1 MEKTTRPFRY
11 DLNQIPDNYI
21 VEATSI
27 NRIKGLGL
35 VEKASEELWT
45 NVCNIAEEA
54 LTLNHPK
61 EIEMLE
67 GKVVV

>member
-1 MEKTTRPFRY
+1 MPGLPVHHQLPELFEQDY
-11 DLNQIPDNYI
+11 SGQIPDNYI

-54 LTLNHPK
+54 LT
-61 EIEMLE
+61 
-67 GKVVV
+67 